1 MKMTF
6 AFGRFNPSTIGHELL
21 MDKAKSVG
29 GKNYRIYISQS
40 QDRKKNP
47 LGYSDKLK
55 YMKKMFPKHAKN
67 IIKSSART
75 AIEVAVSL
83 YNEGFTTIIFIAGSD
98 RVKDFQEVLNAYN
111 GVEGKRHGYYK
122 FDSIKVI
129 SAGERDPDSEG
140 ASGMSASKMR
150 AAASQDDFDSF
161 KQGLPPKFANSSDA
175 MRLFRDI
182 QKAMGVKRMNEWFEL
197 DEDEEREYR
206 LGAGATKK
214 KIFQLT
220 WTNPKGKKQKNW
232 VKQLSKNSFQ
242 VLKKDGS
249 PKETSTKTTDK
260 YEIII
265 PDSGFKLKPAKVNK
279 TYAEL
284 ELEDVEHE
292 GFLGRTLKKKSYDVA
307 VQWYKKFIQRGDN
320 SAVAI
325 HKAASMIK
333 GLNDKDFLVYLQK
346 HKVL

>member
-55 YMKKMFPKHAKN
+55 YMKKMFPNHARN

-75 AIEVAVSL
+75 AIEVAVDL

-150 AAASQDDFDSF
+150 TAASQDDFDSF

-182 QKAMGVKRMNEWFEL
+182 QKAMGVKSMNEW
-197 DEDEEREYR
+197 D
-206 LGAGATKK
+206 
-214 KIFQLT
+214 
-220 WTNPKGKKQKNW
+220 
-232 VKQLSKNSFQ
+232 
-242 VLKKDGS
+242 
-249 PKETSTKTTDK
+249 
-260 YEIII
+260 
-265 PDSGFKLKPAKVNK
+265 
-279 TYAEL
+279 
-284 ELEDVEHE
+284 E
-292 GFLGRTLKKKSYDVA
+292 GFLSRTIKAKEYAAA
-307 VQWYKKFIQRGDN
+307 VGWYKKFIQRGDKPM
-320 SAVAI
+320 VAL
-325 HKAASMIK
+325 HKAAGMIK

-346 HKVL
+346 NKVL